1 MHLLCMAG
9 MVAMPAAMLQQMLAI
24 HQARMDAA
32 AKAMFGTIAPPHQQQ
47 QQQPPAVV
55 KKAGDSDKLSSAAC
69 LYLPSA
75 DLDVSA
81 DGMKRP
87 PAA

>member
-1 MHLLCMAG
+1 
-9 MVAMPAAMLQQMLAI
+9 MPAAMLQQMLAI

-32 AKAMFGTIAPPHQQQ
+32 AKAMLGTMAPPHQQQ
-47 QQQPPAVV
+47 QQQQQQPAVV
-55 KKAGDSDKLSSAAC
+55 KEAGASDKLSSAAC